1 MSWQQSLRAA
11 IRSLHREEQ
20 SILKDLSAVRDRIA
34 ELQSLSKTG
43 GPGGRAGRG
52 AMRRTRRLSAK
63 GRAAISRAAKRRWA
77 EYRAKKGK

>member
-11 IRSLHREEQ
+11 IRSLRREEQ
-20 SILKDLSAVRDRIA
+20 SILKDLGAVRDRIA
-34 ELQSLSKTG
+34 ELQALSRTG

-52 AMRRTRRLSAK
+52 ATRGARRLSAK